1 MMSPQTLKG
10 GQTITL
16 EETGQTPTEPAKTP
30 IRITRGFRKPSHKTA
45 TAIFWITFAVVAVVA
60 GIGIVVQD
68 MRFVMAAI
76 YFAMGFVF
84 QRAGFCSASLL
95 SAAVLSRDMRG
106 LRAILV
112 AVLTAML
119 GFGLMDILGWVTIY
133 PGRISVI
140 PAAVAGIIFGIGMVL
155 AGGCISGSL
164 FKATEGHLPSIIAV
178 AGIFAGLA
186 AGLSPWGRGGIEF
199 LTGLSES
206 WKIPSNIVD
215 PFGDAFALM
224 AVGIALIGLSAMCLI
239 YRRRILDS
247 PLKNAYPVSGSWPL
261 FGVAVIVGLLGWA
274 AIVVGPSL
282 GRTHPLGASH
292 MPYSLLKYVFDG
304 DVRIVGLI
312 AWTFVLGS
320 ALSAWLRGKLIWRTA
335 PKGILVLAFF
345 GGVLV
350 GFGAILSGGCFVGQI
365 LSGWSL
371 LSIHALIFGI
381 TMILANW
388 ITTLLYLRGW
398 R

>member
-1 MMSPQTLKG
+1 MMNPQTLKDD
-10 GQTITL
+10 QTITL
-16 EETGQTPTEPAKTP
+16 EETGQTPTEPAKTTT
-30 IRITRGFRKPSHKTA
+30 RIARGFRKPSHKTA
-45 TAIFWITFAVVAVVA
+45 AVIFWITFAVVAVVA
-60 GIGIVVQD
+60 GTGIVIQD

-76 YFAMGFVF
+76 YFAVGFVF

-95 SAAVLSRDMRG
+95 SAVVLSRDMRG

-119 GFGLMDILGWVTIY
+119 GFGLMDILGWVAIY
-133 PGRISVI
+133 PGRMSVI
-140 PAAVAGIIFGIGMVL
+140 PAAVAGMIFGIGMVF

-206 WKIPSNIVD
+206 WKLPPNIVD
-215 PFGDAFALM
+215 PFGDAFAFM
-224 AVGIALIGLSAMCLI
+224 AVGIALIGLSAMCFF

-247 PLKNAYPVSGSWPL
+247 PLKNAYPADGSWPL

-274 AIVVGPSL
+274 AIVVGPYL

-292 MPYSLLKYVFDG
+292 MPYSLLKYVFEG
-304 DVRIVGLI
+304 NARIVGLI

-320 ALSAWLRGKLIWRTA
+320 ALSAWLRGKLLWRTA
-335 PKGILVLAFF
+335 PKGMLVLAYF

-350 GFGAILSGGCFVGQI
+350 GFGAILGGGCFVGQI
-365 LSGWSL
+365 LSGWAL

-388 ITTLLYLRGW
+388 ATTLLYLRGW